1 MYRRQSKNAVG
12 RRSISVDEQTTY
24 TAKIAK
30 IGILNNDEYN
40 NESTINFECQRFRLL
55 IGRDLVTGM
64 SLDLFLFLIFEN
76 DGISIVY

>member
-40 NESTINFECQRFRLL
+40 NESIINFECQRFRLL

-64 SLDLFLFLIFEN
+64 SVDLFLFLIFEN